1 VHKLELTTNSQL
13 NHLVEACRAGYFAFA
28 EAARCAKAPEL
39 QVYFKQVSQ
48 ERLSFGQALFLELFQ
63 SNGELGGGQ
72 PGNLECPLPWQVV
85 QHRLRG
91 QDDLYLLRELAQ
103 LEDFTLKLY
112 QTARRQA
119 WPEELRTL
127 LEAQSASITRVHQ
140 QLRAECAD
148 ALQKL
153 SLTAVSHKTAK
164 RRSRPTLL
172 PPAQLSP

>member
-1 VHKLELTTNSQL
+1 MHKLELTTNSQL
-13 NHLVEACRAGYFAFA
+13 NHLLDACRAGYFAYA

-63 SNGELGGGQ
+63 SNAELGGL
-72 PGNLECPLPWQVV
+72 PGHVECPLPWQVV
-85 QHRLRG
+85 KHRLRG

-112 QTARRQA
+112 QTARRQC
-119 WPEELRTL
+119 WPEELQTL
-127 LEAQSASITRVHQ
+127 LDAQSTSITRVHR
-140 QLRAECAD
+140 QLRAECAA

-153 SLTAVSHKTAK
+153 SLTAVSPRTAK
-164 RRSRPTLL
+164 HRLRRS
-172 PPAQLSP
+172 PPSAQVSP